1 MWIKYI
7 CLENF
12 KNINTGLKA
21 KRIEIDFSK
30 RENTICLITGPNGMG
45 KTSLLSCLTPF
56 ATLGNLDIRENNQL
70 IMDHVPGYKRII
82 IINGPDTIDIEHF
95 YSVNKDSH
103 SVKSYF
109 KLNGNEL
116 NPNGNVTS
124 FKSIVSDVLHIDMD
138 YLKLI
143 RLGDNVTNLIRL
155 KGTERKNFMSK
166 MLPSVDNYLKHYKK
180 VSADVRDLKVVMS
193 HIIDKMNKLNI
204 EDKEKQKQRIEELKD
219 GISYYEK
226 EIEKIVESIHKL
238 SFEIN
243 SLNLPEDYKE
253 ELRKLKKKESRYRLA
268 LEDENAKIE
277 NVERF
282 RKELK
287 EKEEKLQYQYASDEF
302 LSKEIERLMKEQ
314 DNLEQELM
322 LKIRDLDVEIKNANL
337 NSLEDYLMS
346 LLKKDKE
353 DPFEG
358 LPFIIQFKPEEL
370 DEFVINLKNIQRELN
385 VTYEFGREPIR
396 DVMKLMD
403 DKINVGE
410 FVTAR
415 LLSIE
420 NKKERSN
427 KTYLD
432 TLIDKYEKVKID
444 CEVSC
449 PYKDLFHDVMK
460 VKDLKPVTDAPKSAE
475 YYQIMNIVHDN
486 IIAIIEEFKQN
497 QLFIQKLPDEYQ
509 AMFLKKRVFKRI
521 CDCEC
526 IYDEKKINELMS
538 IIGEYN
544 IYLKRQKE
552 IEEVRHKIDDIKKNS
567 KIPYLKEEIASIKE
581 KNEKIKEEREEKIS
595 LSEDNRENEKRLKEE
610 IESLETT
617 ISAVE
622 SYGEIFQLM
631 KEMEEKVQKKET
643 LSSEKEKEE
652 KLRET
657 LEQKKAFLMN
667 ETNRSENNYQEYL
680 SLEKELKSCKEM
692 YDDYVILQSALST
705 KEGVP
710 LLHIKMYLKDTKEIA
725 NDLLAIA
732 YHEDDI
738 IQLDDF
744 EITGDSF
751 KIPYIKNGI
760 TIPDI
765 SYASQG
771 EQSFL
776 NMAISFA
783 LSIQNLT
790 EYNIP
795 LLDEVDAT
803 FDQLKREKAIAVIE
817 KQNEIIQ
824 CEQAFVI
831 SHNNMYDQYPVDL
844 IDFSD
849 LTNSI
854 FDIKLS

>member
-302 LSKEIERLMKEQ
+302 LSKEIDRLMKDQ

>member
-415 LLSIE
+415 LLSTE

>member
-1 MWIKYI
+1 
-7 CLENF
+7 
-12 KNINTGLKA
+12 
-21 KRIEIDFSK
+21 
-30 RENTICLITGPNGMG
+30 
-45 KTSLLSCLTPF
+45 
-56 ATLGNLDIRENNQL
+56 
-70 IMDHVPGYKRII
+70 
-82 IINGPDTIDIEHF
+82 
-95 YSVNKDSH
+95 
-103 SVKSYF
+103 
-109 KLNGNEL
+109 
-116 NPNGNVTS
+116 
-124 FKSIVSDVLHIDMD
+124 
-138 YLKLI
+138 
-143 RLGDNVTNLIRL
+143 
-155 KGTERKNFMSK
+155 
-166 MLPSVDNYLKHYKK
+166 
-180 VSADVRDLKVVMS
+180 MS

-415 LLSIE
+415 LLSTE